1 MFGLGYIFSIFSSS
15 SNDFE
20 EEIYEDSFYKESQV
34 DIQSSVCSMHEGNI
48 NAQTGDVIHESE
60 IKELQKEVFSHTYD

>member
-20 EEIYEDSFYKESQV
+20 EEIDEDSFYEESEI
-34 DIQSSVCSMHEGNI
+34 DIQSSVCSIHERSI
-48 NAQTGDVIHESE
+48 HAQTGDVIHSSDVE
-60 IKELQKEVFSHTYD
+60 KV